1 MANEIISGKYGH
13 SISYDAG
20 SDCGAVAGMHLTGGV
35 PVVHG
40 GVKYVRFETKFD
52 AKLYGQ
58 TVQIKYEARP
68 ELAALVAEYEAIQA
82 QLKAEREA
90 KWAAKQAGQATI
102 DKPLLEA
109 MWAKVAEL
117 RAIIPADHVRVD
129 VKQTGDLDGDPILE
143 YTVDG
148 VKLSWDDVN
157 HIGTASAIR
166 PGALGAFAAEWIC
179 SISKAKFEEIKAAQQ
194 TATDTKKAAKEA
206 RQKELAE
213 TPIPAA
219 AVQAY
224 NYYHGDANKAWENE
238 DESAWAL
245 IEKWTPYIEVQHGMD
260 IEKMKHMAAEASKE
274 ASFGINEE

>member
-1 MANEIISGKYGH
+1 
-13 SISYDAG
+13 
-20 SDCGAVAGMHLTGGV
+20 V

-90 KWAAKQAGQATI
+90 KWAAKQAGQDAI
-102 DKPLLEA
+102 DKPLLDA
-109 MWAKVAEL
+109 MQA
-117 RAIIPADHVRVD
+117 RAADLKAQIPADHVEVA
-129 VKQTGDLDGDPILE
+129 VKQTGDMDGDPILE

-166 PGALGAFAAEWIC
+166 PGALGAFASEWIC
-179 SISKAKFEEIKAAQQ
+179 TIGKAKFEEIRSAQQ
-194 TATDTKKAAKEA
+194 TAAETKKTAKEA
-206 RQKELAE
+206 REKELRE
-213 TPIPAA
+213 TEIPAA
-219 AVQAY
+219 AISLY
-224 NYYHGDANKAWENE
+224 NRYHGDAEKAWE
-238 DESAWAL
+238 DSDDTAWAL
-245 IEKWTPYIEVQHGMD
+245 IEKWAPYIEAQHGMD
-260 IEKMKHMAAEASKE
+260 IEKVKRIALEASRE
-274 ASFGINEE
+274 ANYGINDEG